1 MPNASLQV
9 WLVHDALFDRPGNSY
24 CAADGLPWPDNVDRF
39 ALFSRAIVAVAIGR
53 TNLDWGPDVL
63 RCNGWQT
70 ALAHALLAPEP
81 RQPVVVYTI

>member
-1 MPNASLQV
+1 MMRYLTGRATRIAPQMVYHDPIMSIALRFLVTRSLL
-9 WLVHDALFDRPGNSY
+9 WLLGAPI
-24 CAADGLPWPDNVDRF
+24 W
-39 ALFSRAIVAVAIGR
+39 IG
-53 TNLDWGPDVL
+53 GPDVL

>member
-9 WLVHDALFDRPGNSY
+9 WLVHDALF
-24 CAADGLPWPDNVDRF
+24 
-39 ALFSRAIVAVAIGR
+39 SRAIVAVAIGC